1 MNREETTVEVQ
12 DNQLALP
19 FASVSGKQVEAVFD
33 GGVLTSDIGLMLL
46 REVASRIG
54 ILSRIVEALTDRRH
68 PSYVDHTMVDL
79 ISQRVFQIACAYE
92 DANDCNVLRED
103 PAFKAA
109 CDRLPISGAPLAS
122 QPTMSRLENGIRRR
136 DLYRIAEA
144 LVDGFIASYDRPP
157 DAVVLD
163 IDDTDDE
170 VHGKQQLS
178 LFNGY
183 YDERCYCPLH
193 IYEGRTGRLITTLL
207 RPGARPTGKQIVS
220 ILKRL
225 VKILREAWPDVRIFL
240 RGDGHFSCPEV
251 HDFCDEQD
259 VYFVL
264 GQTGNARLA
273 QRGHA
278 LIEQAK
284 AQYRETGQ
292 PLQLFT
298 CFAYQADT
306 WAVPRRIIYKAE
318 ITASGQANTRFVV
331 TNLKSSQPSFIYKT
345 VYCARGRMENFIKN
359 HKTFLHSDRTSCHTF
374 EANHFR
380 LFLHSAAYVLM
391 HTLTEKGLRATQWTH
406 AQFNTIQNRI
416 LKVAGRVSELK
427 TKIKLH
433 LPTSFPLKHLY
444 DTILCNLAK
453 AYP

>member
-1 MNREETTVEVQ
+1 MNQEETTVEVQ
-12 DNQLALP
+12 DSQLSVP

-33 GGVLTSDIGLMLL
+33 GGVLTSDIGSMLL
-46 REVASRIG
+46 REVESKIG
-54 ILSRIVEALTDRRH
+54 ILSRIVEALPDRRH
-68 PSYVDHTMVDL
+68 PSYVDHTMSDL

-92 DANDCNVLRED
+92 DANDCDLLRFD

-109 CDRLPISGAPLAS
+109 CGRLPISGTPLAS

-144 LVDGFIASYDRPP
+144 LVDGFIASYKRPP
-157 DAVVLD
+157 NAVVLD

-170 VHGKQQLS
+170 VYGCQQLAM
-178 LFNGY
+178 FNGY
-183 YDERCYCPLH
+183 YGERCYCPLH

-207 RPGARPTGKQIVS
+207 RPGARPTGKQIVTV
-220 ILKRL
+220 LKRL
-225 VKILREAWPDVRIFL
+225 VKRLREAWGDVRLFL

-251 HDFCDEQD
+251 HDFCDEQE

-292 PLQLFT
+292 PVQLFAS
-298 CFAYQADT
+298 FAYQADS

-331 TNLKSSQPSFIYKT
+331 TNLKSSQPSFLYKT

-391 HTLTEKGLRATQWTH
+391 HTLTEKGLRTTQWTH
-406 AQFNTIQNRI
+406 AQFNTIQNRV

-453 AYP
+453 AVP

>member
-1 MNREETTVEVQ
+1 MNWEETTVEVQ

-33 GGVLTSDIGLMLL
+33 GGALTSDIGLMLL

-292 PLQLFT
+292 P
-298 CFAYQADT
+298 
-306 WAVPRRIIYKAE
+306 VPVIY
-318 ITASGQANTRFVV
+318 
-331 TNLKSSQPSFIYKT
+331 L
-345 VYCARGRMENFIKN
+345 
-359 HKTFLHSDRTSCHTF
+359 
-374 EANHFR
+374 FR
-380 LFLHSAAYVLM
+380 LPGRYL
-391 HTLTEKGLRATQWTH
+391 GRAKTH
-406 AQFNTIQNRI
+406 
-416 LKVAGRVSELK
+416 
-427 TKIKLH
+427 H
-433 LPTSFPLKHLY
+433 LQS
-444 DTILCNLAK
+444 
-453 AYP
+453 